1 MTATRSAGDK
11 PLQFGLNLPVA
22 TPGIT
27 PRLLRDIACRAEEL
41 GFVEVWLGE
50 HVVLFDKPVDSYPGS
65 DTGEAFFPATLAIP
79 DPLVA
84 HAFIA
89 AATEHIRLATG
100 VMLLPQRNPV
110 YTAKHIATLDW
121 LSDGRLDVGIGVGWS
136 SEEFAAC
143 GVPFEHRGRRADECI
158 EVMRSLWAQQIS
170 EHSGDFY
177 ELAPCRQ
184 YPKPAQLPHP
194 PLWIGGYSTAAFRRV
209 ARHGDG
215 WYGFDHSA
223 SAVAGFVQLLRRE
236 LEAHE
241 RSVNDIAIVCGA
253 YNLMPR
259 ERSAV
264 VAYAK
269 AGVEQFVVSLRG
281 SQPDELDD
289 ELQYL
294 ARTLM

>member
-1 MTATRSAGDK
+1 MTAEPARDR

-50 HVVLFDKPVDSYPGS
+50 HVVLFDKPVDRYPGS
-65 DTGEAFFPATLAIP
+65 ESGEAFFPATLAIP

-121 LSDGRLDVGIGVGWS
+121 LSDGRLDVGIGIGWS

-143 GVPFEHRGRRADECI
+143 GVPFEDRGRRGDECI
-158 EVMRSLWAQQIS
+158 EVMRTLWTQGVSA
-170 EHSGDFY
+170 HSGEFY

-184 YPKPAQLPHP
+184 YPKPVQLPHP
-194 PLWIGGYSTAAFRRV
+194 PLWIGGYSAAACRRV
-209 ARHGDG
+209 ARYGDG
-215 WYGFDHSA
+215 WYGFDHTA
-223 SAVAGFVQLLRRE
+223 PAVADFVQRLARE
-236 LEAHE
+236 LETHE
-241 RSVNDIAIVCGA
+241 RSVRDISIVCGA
-253 YNLMPR
+253 YNLLPV
-259 ERSAV
+259 ERSDL
-264 VAYAK
+264 VAYAN
-269 AGVEQFVVSLRG
+269 AGVEQFVLSLRTYDPH
-281 SQPDELDD
+281 QMDD
-289 ELQYL
+289 ELRHL

>member
-1 MTATRSAGDK
+1 MTVQKSRDK

-50 HVVLFDKPVDSYPGS
+50 HVVLFDEPIDRYPGS
-65 DTGEAFFPATLAIP
+65 ETGEAFFPATLAIP

-89 AATEHIRLATG
+89 AATERIRLATG

-110 YTAKHIATLDW
+110 YTAKHISTLDW
-121 LSDGRLDVGIGVGWS
+121 ISDGRLDGGIGIGWS

-143 GVPFEHRGRRADECI
+143 GVPFEHRGRRGDECI
-158 EVMRSLWAQQIS
+158 EVMRALWTQQVS
-170 EHSGDFY
+170 EYSGEFY
-177 ELAPCRQ
+177 DLAPCRQ

-194 PLWIGGYSTAAFRRV
+194 PLWIGGYSAGACRRV
-209 ARHGDG
+209 ARYGDG
-215 WYGFDHSA
+215 WYGFDHRA
-223 SAVAGFVQLLRRE
+223 PAVADFVQQLERE
-236 LEAHE
+236 MDSHE
-241 RSVNDIAIVCGA
+241 RSMDDIALICGA
-253 YNLMPR
+253 YNLMPS
-259 ERSAV
+259 ERAELA
-264 VAYAK
+264 AYADC
-269 AGVEQFVVSLRG
+269 GVQQFVLSLRTF
-281 SQPDELDD
+281 QPDAMVD
-289 ELQYL
+289 ELVHL

>member
-1 MTATRSAGDK
+1 VPASARDK

-27 PRLLRDIACRAEEL
+27 PRMLRDIACSAEEL
-41 GFVEVWLGE
+41 GFVEVWLVE
-50 HVVLFDKPVDSYPGS
+50 HVVLFDKPVDRYPGS
-65 DTGEAFFPATLAIP
+65 TSGEAFFPATLAIP

-100 VMLLPQRNPV
+100 VMLLPQRHPV

-121 LSDGRLDVGIGVGWS
+121 LSEGRLDVGIGIGWS

-158 EVMRSLWAQQIS
+158 ELMRSLWTHDVSQ
-170 EHSGDFY
+170 HSGEFY

-184 YPKPAQLPHP
+184 YPKPAQQPHP
-194 PLWIGGYSTAAFRRV
+194 PLWIGGYSAAACRRV
-209 ARHGDG
+209 ARYGNG
-215 WYGFDHSA
+215 WYGFDHQA
-223 SAVAGFVQLLRRE
+223 SAVADFVEQLTRE
-236 LEAHE
+236 LEAHQ
-241 RSVNDIAIVCGA
+241 RSIDDIAIVAGA
-253 YNLMPR
+253 YTLMPG
-259 ERSAV
+259 ERTEV
-264 VAYAK
+264 HAYAT
-269 AGVEQFVVSLRG
+269 AGVEQFVLSLR
-281 SQPDELDD
+281 SSRPDEMDD
-289 ELQYL
+289 ELRHL

>member
-1 MTATRSAGDK
+1 MN
-11 PLQFGLNLPVA
+11 LGLNLPVA

-27 PRLLRDIACRAEEL
+27 PQQLRGIACRAEEL

-50 HVVLFDKPVDSYPGS
+50 HVVLFDEPVDRYPGS
-65 DTGEAFFPATLAIP
+65 ATGDAFFPATLAIP

-89 AATEHIRLATG
+89 AATERIRLATG

-121 LSDGRLDVGIGVGWS
+121 LSGGRIDVGIGVGWS

-143 GVPFEHRGRRADECI
+143 GVPFEQRGPRADECI
-158 EVMRSLWAQQIS
+158 EVMRSLWTDEIS
-170 EHSGDFY
+170 QHSGEFY

-184 YPKPAQLPHP
+184 YPKPVQSPHP
-194 PLWIGGYSTAAFRRV
+194 PLWIGGYSAAACRRV
-209 ARHGDG
+209 ARRGDG
-215 WYGFDHSA
+215 WYGFDHTA
-223 SAVAGFVQLLRRE
+223 PAIAEFVRQLALE
-236 LEAHE
+236 LQSHE
-241 RSVNDIAIVCGA
+241 RSIDDITVVCGA

-259 ERSAV
+259 DRSALA
-264 VAYAK
+264 AYRE
-269 AGVEQFVVSLRG
+269 AGAEQFVVSLRSPRPHEMG
-281 SQPDELDD
+281 DEL
-289 ELQYL
+289 EHL